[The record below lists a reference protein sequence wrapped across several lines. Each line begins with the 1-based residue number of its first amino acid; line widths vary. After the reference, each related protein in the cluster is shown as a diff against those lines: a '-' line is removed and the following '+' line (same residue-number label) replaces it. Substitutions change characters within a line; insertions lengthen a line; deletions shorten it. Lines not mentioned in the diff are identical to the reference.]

1 MAKVINGFNALQ
13 KLRQKISQ
21 DLEEDLRKEVKAI
34 APIREILFKS
44 FATPT
49 VKEDDS
55 TLLVRC
61 SKLDPKARKKVLAL
75 IYLRLCSYD
84 LKVRTLDAVLS
95 QYYINYYG
103 EPSGLTSSNQRIG
116 LTKIKKLLI
125 PKDSE
130 YEVKLRKVAQVI
142 YQESYG
148 MTIVDELIYMQ
159 PESKADPKI
168 EEIGCFAPD
177 CFWFKVSGVDVKLDK
192 VCVKERDLQPVV
204 DRLSS
209 CAPNF
214 TLNSANPSVSTDSLN
229 GDRVSIT
236 CPPYS
241 RYYEFNIR
249 RHYPNTLTTDFLL
262 EIGSTTKAFEKW
274 LDDLMECYPRLAI
287 SGDQAA
293 GKTTL
298 LRRIAARYPSGTV
311 VGTIESSF
319 ELELQKIPHLI
330 VKQLRAINVE
340 PEKALEDSLRFGL
353 SIMINGETRSGK
365 EAATALQAGQRS
377 SKGTITT
384 SHAPSAWDFI
394 RMIVQLLIRDN
405 IFTNE
410 RSALYYVISNIDI
423 IIVPAVDNVGDEATG
438 VRYIDSV
445 WEIPSMLEKDIDN
458 FEPRLIFKAEKVR
471 EGYYPLKFV
480 QPLSSSTI
488 EFFKGRNPSFNVVER
503 MNRLE
508 SYNYDFENS
517 K

>member
-1 MAKVINGFNALQ
+1 MTKAINGSSALQ

-21 DLEEDLRKEVKAI
+21 DLEEILRKEVKAR

-55 TLLVRC
+55 TLLTRC
-61 SKLDPKARKKVLAL
+61 SKLDPKARKKVLEL
-75 IYLRLCSYD
+75 IYLQLCSYD
-84 LKVRTLDAVLS
+84 LKSRTLDSILS

-103 EPSGLTSSNQRIG
+103 EPSDITSSNQRIG
-116 LTKIKKLLI
+116 LVKIKKILI
-125 PKDSE
+125 PRDSE
-130 YEVKLRKVAQVI
+130 YEVRLRKVAQVI

-148 MTIVDELIYMQ
+148 MSVVDELIYMT
-159 PESKADPKI
+159 PEVKSDPKI

-192 VCVKERDLQPVV
+192 IIVKDRDLQPMV

-214 TLNSANPSVSTDSLN
+214 TLNSAHPSVSTDSLN

-241 RYYEFNIR
+241 RYYEFNVR
-249 RHYPNTLTTDFLL
+249 RHYPNTLTTEFLL

-274 LDDLMECYPRLAI
+274 LDDLMECYPRIAI
-287 SGDQAA
+287 TGDQAA
-293 GKTTL
+293 GKTSL
-298 LRRIAARYPSGTV
+298 LRRIVSRYPSGTV
-311 VGTIESSF
+311 IGTIESSF

-330 VKQLRAINVE
+330 VKQLRAVNVE

-353 SIMINGETRSGK
+353 SVMINGETRSGK
-365 EAATALQAGQRS
+365 EAATSLQAGQRS

-384 SHAPSAWDFI
+384 SHSPSAWEFI
-394 RMIVQLLIRDN
+394 RMMVQLLIRDK

-410 RSALYYVISNIDI
+410 KSALYYVVNNIDT
-423 IIVPAVDNVGDEATG
+423 IIVPAVDSLGDEASG
-438 VRYIDSV
+438 ARYIDSV
-445 WEIPSMLEKDIDN
+445 WEIPSVSEKEIEN
-458 FEPRLIFKAEKVR
+458 FEPRLIFKAKKLG
-471 EGYYPLKFV
+471 EGYFPLQFV
-480 QPLSSSTI
+480 QPLSETSLN
-488 EFFKGRNPSFNVVER
+488 FLDGRNPNSNEQSRIER
-503 MNRLE
+503 LR
-508 SYNYDFENS
+508 SYCYDDENN